1 MRIKKILNNNVIT
14 VIGENKKEI
23 VIMGRGIAFS
33 KQCGDIVSEDKIEK
47 KFILKDDNDILLK
60 FEQMISNI
68 PHEHME
74 VSYEIIE
81 YVKEHIDKDLSDQI
95 YLSLTDHINFAIKR
109 YKNGLEIKNAMLW
122 DMKKFY
128 SKEFKMGMKAVQII
142 KEKLGIDF
150 SEDEAGFIAFHI
162 INAEFNQSM
171 PELMS
176 VTKLVEDI
184 LNIVKYYFKLD
195 FDEES
200 INYYRFVTHLKFFA
214 YRMLKNVCYKDDDDF
229 LYKIIKDKYHKPYL
243 CSCKIKQYLKKAHN
257 YELADEEMIYLTIHI
272 ERVVNRN

>member
-195 FDEES
+195 FDEEC